1 MLLRDVTDVG
11 VGEREEA
18 AGHPT
23 SSEVVEISELNRIL
37 LTAARL
43 STTQRTEDLR
53 RLSGALKSL
62 RKYTEV
68 LLHEGSSLRP
78 NAPDASK
85 MELHWDSWQQ
95 SSAIAT
101 AAGPFPT
108 TPSSS
113 SARDASQREQ
123 NSKGLAV
130 KDSNFAP

>member
-1 MLLRDVTDVG
+1 MSEL
-11 VGEREEA
+11 

-23 SSEVVEISELNRIL
+23 SLEVVEISELNRIL

-62 RKYTEV
+62 RKYTDV
-68 LLHEGSSLRP
+68 LLHEGSSGSLRP
-78 NAPDASK
+78 GAPDASK

-95 SSAIAT
+95 SSAIA

-113 SARDASQREQ
+113 SARDATQWE
-123 NSKGLAV
+123 
-130 KDSNFAP
+130 

>member
-1 MLLRDVTDVG
+1 MLLRDVG

-62 RKYTEV
+62 RKYTDV
-68 LLHEGSSLRP
+68 LLHEASGSLRP
-78 NAPDASK
+78 NAPDPSK

-95 SSAIAT
+95 SSAIA

-113 SARDASQREQ
+113 SARDATQWE
-123 NSKGLAV
+123 
-130 KDSNFAP
+130 

>member
-1 MLLRDVTDVG
+1 M
-11 VGEREEA
+11 
-18 AGHPT
+18 
-23 SSEVVEISELNRIL
+23 EVFEISELNRIL

-62 RKYTEV
+62 RKYTDV
-68 LLHEGSSLRP
+68 LLHEGSGLRP
-78 NAPDASK
+78 APDASK

-95 SSAIAT
+95 SSAITAAV

-113 SARDASQREQ
+113 SARDAY
-123 NSKGLAV
+123 
-130 KDSNFAP
+130 